1 MIVCVPFSA
10 RQKPSCRGERQ
21 SPRPNILSLRCII
34 GSAVG
39 DPGCGFRSQA
49 FQAAITA
56 ALRGRAARAHN
67 YNADRSA
74 AATFQT
80 LSYAGKG
87 SIGTL
92 RSSRDSRLESGM
104 RTKADVRRHSE

>member
-1 MIVCVPFSA
+1 MTTHHDCLCSKPSLA
-10 RQKPSCRGERQ
+10 RQKPPSCRGERQ

-39 DPGCGFRSQA
+39 DPGCAFHSQA

-56 ALRGRAARAHN
+56 AFRGRAAHN
-67 YNADRSA
+67 YNTDRSA

-87 SIGTL
+87 V
-92 RSSRDSRLESGM
+92 
-104 RTKADVRRHSE
+104 VRYAG